1 MRPAPRVF
9 RMQQALEH
17 LRMADPVLGALIDR
31 IGPYAIE
38 LREPDFETLTR
49 AIVLQQ
55 LSGKVADV
63 IFARLVAACGN
74 GRLTPEGVLR
84 RRAATLRAC
93 GLSQQKINYIRE
105 LARMVRDG
113 SLDLGALREMPDD
126 EVYRVLTGI
135 KGIGR
140 WTVQMFLM
148 FALGRPDVLPSADLG
163 IQAAIRNVYNLPE
176 RPKPAEVDEYGAK
189 WRPYC
194 SVASWY
200 LWRSL
205 ETKAGL

>member
-1 MRPAPRVF
+1 MRPVPFVF
-9 RMQQALEH
+9 PMQQALDH
-17 LRMADPVLGALIDR
+17 LRTIDPVLGDLIDR

-38 LREPDFETLTR
+38 LCEPDFETLAR

-63 IFARLVAACGN
+63 IFGRLLAACGN

-84 RRAATLRAC
+84 RRTSTLRAV
-93 GLSQQKINYIRE
+93 GLSQQKISYIRE
-105 LARMVRDG
+105 LARLVCDG
-113 SLDLGALREMPDD
+113 AVDLAGLRELPDE

-140 WTVQMFLM
+140 WTAQMFLM

-163 IQAAIRNVYNLPE
+163 IQAAIQNVYGLPE
-176 RPKPAEVDEYGAK
+176 RPKPADVDRIGLK
-189 WRPYC
+189 WKPYC